1 MLESQSMDIER
12 FSDWGKPKNTS
23 KRNSLN
29 QILQLQSH
37 NFPKELI
44 GGSQLKQFMQILT
57 WYSKKYVLYFSF
69 YLSLPLL
76 VSLIEYWNFRFKE
89 SAAECQKDA
98 MESRLRFDKKTCLIL
113 VCFSVFIIYLLHRVI
128 YSKWIPLMNIIFWV
142 CIFQRNFQL
151 FHVYM
156 IHWVLPI
163 LKVLL

>member
-12 FSDWGKPKNTS
+12 FSDWGKPKNSS
-23 KRNSLN
+23 KRDSLN

-44 GGSQLKQFMQILT
+44 GGSQSNNLC
-57 WYSKKYVLYFSF
+57 KYWIQKMCYTLAFIF
-69 YLSLPLL
+69 PFLCWF
-76 VSLIEYWNFRFKE
+76 SLIEYWNFRFKE